1 MSWGFR
7 DGWGAFWGHDDD
19 GVNIVIIMIFWWW
32 LQLTSNEVAPAC
44 TQFLFHSGF
53 PAMIHLGALSG
64 ILWNTMD
71 VKLFISNNG
80 IYDNLSPTMG
90 YMTSMKIY
98 LKQWDIWQF
107 ISNNGIYDNLPG
119 QRGLQAWSP
128 IPPWWEW
135 RSQRSPAFDHDWG
148 GLLKSSGGFDNNY
161 DVTLVLRHLGKRN
174 LFIDY
179 E

>member
-1 MSWGFR
+1 MVSWGFR

-80 IYDNLSPTMG
+80 IYDNL
-90 YMTSMKIY
+90 
-98 LKQWDIWQF
+98 
-107 ISNNGIYDNLPG
+107 PG

-128 IPPWWEW
+128 TPPWWEW
-135 RSQRSPAFDHDWG
+135 RSQQSPAFDHNWG

-161 DVTLVLRHLGKRN
+161 DVTLVLRHLVKRN
-174 LFIDY
+174 LFHWLWITRLRWM
-179 E
+179 